1 MDRYF
6 KNSVIKLPGYGAP
19 PQEAMIAKLNQNESP
34 FDLPAALKQDILD
47 RAAALSW
54 NRYPV
59 HESPDL
65 KTELA
70 RWHNLSPDQFLL
82 GNGSNQLLQTI
93 LSGCVEPGEQVLC
106 CPPTFSLFEMYIE
119 LYGGEPLLIPYLPGN
134 AAPEDQ
140 IVKAI
145 QDRQPKI
152 VLFCSPNNPTGSEFS
167 PSFVEKVC
175 HDACG
180 LVVVDEAYA
189 EFSEQTFVPLL
200 QRCKNLVLSRTFSKA
215 FSMAGLRLG
224 YLMADAEVIAQWRKV
239 NLPYNVNLF
248 TELVGITLLA
258 QREVIRKQVDYI
270 IRQRNW
276 MLAQLTVIPEIKT
289 YPSAANFLLFS
300 CPDSK
305 ALFNFLKGRGIL
317 VRDVSSY
324 YGLDNHLRV
333 NAGYESEN
341 QLFLN
346 ALLEYYQG

>member
-1 MDRYF
+1 MHRYF
-6 KNSVIKLPGYGAP
+6 KNSVIKQPGYGAP

-34 FDLPAALKQDILD
+34 FDLPAALKQDILG
-47 RAAALSW
+47 RAAALPW

-59 HESPDL
+59 HESPSL

-93 LSGCVEPGEQVLC
+93 LSGCIEPGEQVLC

-119 LYGGEPLLIPYLPGN
+119 LYGGEPLLIPYLPAN
-134 AAPEDQ
+134 TAPEEQ
-140 IVKAI
+140 IVQAI
-145 QDRQPKI
+145 QARQPKI
-152 VLFCSPNNPTGSEFS
+152 VLLCSPNNPTGSEFS

-175 HDACG
+175 HDASG

-200 QRCKNLVLSRTFSKA
+200 QSCKNLVLSRTFSKA

-224 YLMADAEVIAQWRKV
+224 YLMADAEVLAQWRKV

-258 QREVIRKQVDYI
+258 QRDVIRKQVDYI
-270 IRQRNW
+270 ICQRNW
-276 MLAQLTVIPEIKT
+276 MLAQLNAIPEIKA

-305 ALFNFLKGRGIL
+305 ALFSFLKGRGIL

-324 YGLDNHLRV
+324 YGLGNHLRV
-333 NAGYESEN
+333 NAGHEGEN
-341 QLFLN
+341 QLFIN
-346 ALLEYYQG
+346 ALLEFYQR